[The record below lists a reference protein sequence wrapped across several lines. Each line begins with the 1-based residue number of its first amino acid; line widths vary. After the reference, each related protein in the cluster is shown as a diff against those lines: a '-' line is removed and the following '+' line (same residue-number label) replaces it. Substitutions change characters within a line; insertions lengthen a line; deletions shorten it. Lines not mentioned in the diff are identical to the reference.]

1 MTQKTVH
8 KGGKTSEDSA
18 SIEQMIIVALEFSR
32 EFGR

>member
-1 MTQKTVH
+1 MQETVH
-8 KGGKTSEDSA
+8 KGGKTSEDIA